1 MSCVFWGKRKRAV
14 YNPSSSPFSPST
26 RFFFSRLAVTH
37 RSRCSVTSS
46 PVPNASPHSLPL
58 GFQWIKQNTVSHYQ
72 ADSSL
77 SLTASPPPL
86 PPPSL
91 PPSCVESS
99 PASVNPGLSCP
110 AVCIPL
116 LLGEHGMAP
125 GPLRSHGREVNGR
138 ERESGRGG
146 GGGGGG

>member
-1 MSCVFWGKRKRAV
+1 MKSCVLRLLGGKGSV
-14 YNPSSSPFSPST
+14 LSTTPLLHPSPPLPD
-26 RFFFSRLAVTH
+26 FFFSRLAVTH

-110 AVCIPL
+110 ASRCCWESMAWLQDPCAHT
-116 LLGEHGMAP
+116 GEK
-125 GPLRSHGREVNGR
+125 
-138 ERESGRGG
+138 
-146 GGGGGG
+146 